1 MSRKN
6 KTERHRLLELACVDF
21 GGQTAVAKALGVS
34 QGLVNQWVDGRTR
47 ITEKRAMEIVHVL
60 DEKLGCE
67 RAGRL
72 RPDHLCPD
80 SKWHTVQPHHQH

>member
-1 MSRKN
+1 MSRKIIS
-6 KTERHRLLELACVDF
+6 KRHRLLELACVDF
-21 GGQTAVAKALGVS
+21 GGQTAVAKALGLS

-60 DEKLGCE
+60 DEKLGGA

-72 RPDHLCPD
+72 RPEDLCPTA
-80 SKWHTVQPHHQH
+80 KWHTVSHQC

>member
-1 MSRKN
+1 M
-6 KTERHRLLELACVDF
+6 DF

-47 ITEKRAMEIVHVL
+47 ITEKRAMEIVDVL
-60 DEKLGCE
+60 DSRLGCE

-72 RPDHLCPD
+72 RPEDLCPNA
-80 SKWHTVQPHHQH
+80 KWHTLRYFESDH